1 MSIIGRLFDTSF
13 YGNCYFFIFTLFWF
27 EGRYMLDLDS
37 ATIVWLVRPL
47 SQVGKT
53 SGGIEETSTERRCL
67 GPVPIAPTS
76 LRGRI
81 TW

>member
-1 MSIIGRLFDTSF
+1 MGISIFEF
-13 YGNCYFFIFTLFWF
+13 FTLFWF

-53 SGGIEETSTERRCL
+53 SEGTEETSTERRYL

-76 LRGRI
+76 LRGKT